1 MTRFLV
7 SDTNPNGS
15 RLEDIL
21 TAIRRDVI
29 VRCGKIVDD
38 PQPEAR
44 QVLDNNMRVLG
55 LLSEA
60 IAIAEGSTRILD
72 QAFGRSKADA
82 GGRPRIG
89 QP

>member
-1 MTRFLV
+1 MTRFLI
-7 SDTNPNGS
+7 SEENPKGS

-38 PQPEAR
+38 SQPEAR
-44 QVLDNNMRVLG
+44 QVLDNNMRILG

-60 IAIAEGSTRILD
+60 IGIAEDSTRVLD
-72 QAFGRSKADA
+72 KAFGRSRAVS
-82 GGRPRIG
+82 GGPPRIG
-89 QP
+89 VL